1 MPFDNTTEVTKE
13 YIFVGND
20 FLKALMTF
28 DGFDFML
35 FDQIWLLI
43 GDAEMLQTLLV
54 KTWRMN
60 GQKCVFCRYQQ

>member
-1 MPFDNTTEVTKE
+1 MNFGVFLWESLPQISDNGE

-43 GDAEMLQTLLV
+43 GDAETTVYL
-54 KTWRMN
+54 
-60 GQKCVFCRYQQ
+60 